1 MTDGA
6 RPRDREGATDR
17 RQHTGAGSQRKQQL
31 LDRAAVL
38 FAERGYAA
46 TRVVDICAAAGV
58 AKGLFYW
65 YFATKDDLLRELVES
80 MRLRLRRAQAAAID
94 PDADPLTQIRQGAE
108 ASVRFMAVHA
118 SYFTLLDVEY
128 RDDARAAMVR
138 DGDRVHM
145 ADTVRLV
152 KAAQEG
158 GRVPDS
164 TDPHLLALCVNGTVA
179 QFAHFHRAGRLP
191 MDVDELAGFVGEWV
205 AKALAGEL
213 P

>member
-1 MTDGA
+1 VPEA
-6 RPRDREGATDR
+6 PAADR
-17 RQHTGAGSQRKQQL
+17 RAHTDAGSQRKQQL
-31 LDRAAVL
+31 LDHAAAL
-38 FAERGYAA
+38 FAARGYAA

-65 YFATKDDLLRELVES
+65 YFPSKDDVLRELVES
-80 MRLRLRRAQAAAID
+80 MRQRLRRAQAAAID

-128 RDDARAAMVR
+128 RDEARAALVR

-145 ADTVRLV
+145 ADTIRLV
-152 KAAQEG
+152 KAAQEAG
-158 GRVPDS
+158 LVADG

-179 QFAHFHRAGRLP
+179 QFAHFHRTGRLP
-191 MDVDELAGFVGEWV
+191 LDVDELAAFVGTWV
-205 AKALAGEL
+205 ARALGG
-213 P
+213 